1 MSSTINERIV
11 EIRKTLNVTQAE
23 FGREIGVGRGVIANI
38 ENNLTEAKPLLIDQI
53 CKVYNVNKDW
63 ILTGDGET
71 FNVRTKNEE
80 IAEFVGR
87 VLAGDDDFKTQLI
100 ALLAALSEDEWEL
113 LHKMALRLTAEQK
126 AREARGN
133 GDE

>member
-1 MSSTINERIV
+1 MNYEVNARIFSL
-11 EIRKTLNVTQAE
+11 RKFLKLSQTD
-23 FGREIGVGRGVIANI
+23 FGKQIGVSRGVIKNI
-38 ENNLTEAKPLLIDQI
+38 DENKVEAKPLLIDQI

-87 VLAGDDDFKTQLI
+87 ALSGDDDFKTQLI
-100 ALLAALSEDEWEL
+100 GLLAALNEDEWEL
-113 LHKMALRLTAEQK
+113 LHKMALRLTEEQK
-126 AREARGN
+126 TREAREN